1 VYVNADAWFC
11 GVTPAAWNFHAG
23 GHQVCRKWLK
33 DRRQRQLSAA
43 EIACYGQIV
52 DAIESTL
59 THMTEIDLAIVQHGG
74 WPTAFHDARE

>member
-1 VYVNADAWFC
+1 
-11 GVTPAAWNFHAG
+11 
-23 GHQVCRKWLK
+23 VCRKWLK
-33 DRRQRQLSAA
+33 DRRQRQLSVA